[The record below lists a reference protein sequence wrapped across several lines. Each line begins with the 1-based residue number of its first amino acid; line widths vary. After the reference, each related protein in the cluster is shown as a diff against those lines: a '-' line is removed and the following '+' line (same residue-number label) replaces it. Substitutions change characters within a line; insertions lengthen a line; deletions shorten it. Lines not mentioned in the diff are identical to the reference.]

1 MPEIIAK
8 ARRARNAR
16 KPRRERRG
24 TGQEDPMKMITQ
36 KEMKRALDRMEP
48 WKLTDMRKMI
58 GGRIVRFTDWK
69 KLAGK

>member
-1 MPEIIAK
+1 
-8 ARRARNAR
+8 
-16 KPRRERRG
+16 
-24 TGQEDPMKMITQ
+24 MKMITQ